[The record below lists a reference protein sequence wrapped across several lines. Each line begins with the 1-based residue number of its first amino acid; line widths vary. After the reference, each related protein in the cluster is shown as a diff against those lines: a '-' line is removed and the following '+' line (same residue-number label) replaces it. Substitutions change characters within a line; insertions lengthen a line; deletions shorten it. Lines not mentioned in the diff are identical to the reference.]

1 MLTTLWLPSDC
12 RVLRTSQGSPPG
24 SRMDRPVPREEAA
37 GRVSGTRPMPL
48 QPSPHHERTVLPC
61 SRFTAHMKNFS
72 ESLKLSHLRFLHFP
86 VFQTPMAC
94 KRPLCTRQCLIPRSP
109 AVSIASFEEDS
120 YGEAG
125 PFPTPSSEWDE
136 TPLIFT
142 VRQEINKRAREA
154 PKQAWSSLVLEQQM
168 ARRPS
173 PFCSVNPLHLEAA
186 GTHIKRHARPQNQPS
201 HNSKA
206 DSVSPGPAPRPY
218 TAIGLCRRGQTPLAP
233 WRVSWSSSEPELE
246 EKRTA
251 TVGALANPDVQSRPQ
266 GATGSLVVRG
276 AVAMAS
282 EMLPKHPHPPGKREP
297 RADASLH
304 GNLAGAPLPRFAGAP
319 THLPSKRLIK
329 VCSAPPSR
337 PPRGFHTVC
346 SQAPPRPRVNA
357 HLH

>member
-1 MLTTLWLPSDC
+1 MSQAPSYEGRFFLKVLP
-12 RVLRTSQGSPPG
+12 
-24 SRMDRPVPREEAA
+24 A
-37 GRVSGTRPMPL
+37 GRVNS
-48 QPSPHHERTVLPC
+48 
-61 SRFTAHMKNFS
+61 A
-72 ESLKLSHLRFLHFP
+72 SLSATPALCLS
-86 VFQTPMAC
+86 
-94 KRPLCTRQCLIPRSP
+94 
-109 AVSIASFEEDS
+109 
-120 YGEAG
+120 
-125 PFPTPSSEWDE
+125 
-136 TPLIFT
+136 
-142 VRQEINKRAREA
+142 
-154 PKQAWSSLVLEQQM
+154 
-168 ARRPS
+168 
-173 PFCSVNPLHLEAA
+173 
-186 GTHIKRHARPQNQPS
+186 
-201 HNSKA
+201 
-206 DSVSPGPAPRPY
+206 GPAPRPY
-218 TAIGLCRRGQTPLAP
+218 TAIGLCRRSQTPLAP

-251 TVGALANPDVQSRPQ
+251 TVGALANPYVQSRPQ